1 MEKGS
6 GRELSPREAMR
17 LAIAKAIRE
26 GRVRSTYDPER
37 RCLVL
42 HKVPRMRWRN
52 MHRRETEV
60 AKRWDDG

>member
-26 GRVRSTYDPER
+26 GRGAQH
-37 RCLVL
+37 L
-42 HKVPRMRWRN
+42 
-52 MHRRETEV
+52 
-60 AKRWDDG
+60 

>member
-42 HKVPRMRWRN
+42 RKV
-52 MHRRETEV
+52 REDEV
-60 AKRWDDG
+60 AKHAPPRD